1 MSISFCF
8 RIYLVTIFPVM
19 ISVLCGCAGGSS
31 SSATHSALNSSVNT
45 VTSLSS
51 SSAISYPAIKFN
63 YANES
68 PMQVGELRL
77 PVTASPQLFPVVIV
91 VHGGCWVSSLADYH
105 FMDNFSNAIT
115 DLGYATWNIEYRA
128 IGTGGEWPVMF
139 QDLNKAVDYVRTL
152 GQAYPLDL
160 NKVIVIGHSAGG
172 HIALWI
178 ASRGK
183 LKPESVLY
191 TENPLM
197 IRGAISLAGIANVTA
212 TNTACGNEAIN
223 IIGANTVARLG
234 ETSPLHMLPI
244 GVRTILMSG
253 RSDNIVPSSIGIEY
267 NRKAMELGDDS
278 KHYDLEGMTHFDL
291 IDPARTDWVL
301 YQSAMKALLGE

>member
-1 MSISFCF
+1 
-8 RIYLVTIFPVM
+8 
-19 ISVLCGCAGGSS
+19 
-31 SSATHSALNSSVNT
+31 
-45 VTSLSS
+45 
-51 SSAISYPAIKFN
+51 
-63 YANES
+63 
-68 PMQVGELRL
+68 MQVGELRL

-152 GQAYPLDL
+152 GQTYPLDL

-223 IIGANTVARLG
+223 IIGANTVTRLG